1 MMQPLGFIT
10 RTPAVTGC
18 FFLLLAIAAYLNAI
32 NHPFVH
38 DDVVFILNNP
48 HIRDLSPAS
57 VFAPKIIDGPAAG
70 LINVYYR
77 PLIELYYRL
86 VFAVFGTNA
95 WGFHLINVLVHGGNG
110 YLVFRLLG
118 RARLLPESAA
128 LFVAALFVVHPV
140 QTEAVACISGISNLL
155 LLTVMLACFLFYLRG
170 REPGGGG
177 ALAASLGLLLTG
189 CLIKEQMIVLPVVI
203 LLYEVLM
210 IPAQDRRWTQCLTLF
225 GALAGYFIL
234 RRVLLGMT
242 VTGIFDAHGEY
253 VLRFLA
259 IPRSLLTYLSI
270 IVWPSGLHYYR
281 SLDVLEPNAWAWA
294 VLAAVLIATAAA
306 VFKSAAGPRRVML
319 FGIGWFVVTLLPM
332 LNIVPLVNEYS
343 TILNFEHF
351 VYIPMIGLVTA
362 LAVFVREWVG
372 PRLPAAGRVIPAAAV
387 GLILLSLPLTWRQN
401 AFWGSETALFT
412 RTLRFQES
420 GRVRM
425 LLAKALYF
433 KGDYPAAM
441 AEYGRALA
449 IMKDYAEKTP
459 LPAVR
464 EFYRGFIKGIYFD
477 LAHCY
482 EALQNPDE
490 AIKMYDQALAIDPR
504 DIVLY
509 NNLAVVY
516 IKEKNFTAAA
526 DLLEQALALDSASP
540 LTRQNLAYCYVQL
553 GRRPEADA
561 LFRSERVSEYE

>member
-10 RTPAVTGC
+10 RTPWVTGC
-18 FFLLLAIAAYLNAI
+18 FFLLLALIAYGNAI
-32 NHPFVH
+32 HHPFVH

-57 VFAPKIIDGPAAG
+57 VFQPKIIEGPAAG

-86 VFAVFGTNA
+86 VFAVFGSNA
-95 WGFHLINVLVHGGNG
+95 WGFHLINILLHGMNG
-110 YLVFRLLG
+110 FLLYRLLG
-118 RARLLPESAA
+118 RARLLPPEGA
-128 LFVAALFVVHPV
+128 LFVAVLFVVHPV

-155 LLTVMLACFLFYLRG
+155 LLTVILGCFLCYLRG
-170 REPGGGG
+170 REPDGGG
-177 ALAASLGLLLTG
+177 ALAVSVGLLLTG

-203 LLYEVLM
+203 LLFEALNLSGG
-210 IPAQDRRWTQCLTLF
+210 QRRWGKCLTLF
-225 GALAGYFIL
+225 GALAVYFLL
-234 RRVLLGMT
+234 RRALLGMA
-242 VTGIFDAHGEY
+242 VTGIFDPRGEY
-253 VLRFLA
+253 LLRFLA
-259 IPRSLLTYLSI
+259 IPRSLLTYLQI
-270 IVWPSGLHYYR
+270 ILWPAGLHYYR
-281 SLDVLEPNAWAWA
+281 SLDVLQTNTWAWA
-294 VLAAVLIATAAA
+294 VTAVLLVIVTA
-306 VFKSAAGPRRVML
+306 VIRRMPPEPRRVML
-319 FGIGWFVVTLLPM
+319 FGTGWFMITLLPM

-351 VYIPMIGLVTA
+351 LYIPMIGLLTS
-362 LAVFVREWVG
+362 LTMFVRERG
-372 PRLPAAGRVIPAAAV
+372 AAAAKLFPAVAV
-387 GLILLSLPLTWRQN
+387 GLVLLSVPLTWRQN
-401 AFWGSETALFT
+401 TYWRSETALFT

-425 LLAKALYF
+425 LLGKALYF
-433 KGDYPAAM
+433 KGDYPAAIN
-441 AEYGRALA
+441 EYHKALA
-449 IMKDYAEKTP
+449 IMKDYAGKTP

-482 EALQNPDE
+482 EALQNPDT
-490 AIKMYDQALAIDPR
+490 AITMYDQALAIDPR

-526 DLLEQALALDSASP
+526 GLLEKALGLDPASP
-540 LTRQNLAYCYVQL
+540 LTMQNLAYCYVQL
-553 GRRPEADA
+553 GRRAEADA
-561 LFRSERVSEYE
+561 LFRSERVSDYE